1 MGGDGLPKTNH
12 TERRLHKGTECGSL
26 RKNVSVGAFKFPGE
40 KKASKEVFGPF
51 SQSKALVGALESKLT
66 WHFPCAWHCL
76 RFLTTVHLLT
86 HLVLTITQ
94 AGGKV
99 YFSPI

>member
-1 MGGDGLPKTNH
+1 MEPRSCPKGPTDLNPWVQSEQLERMGGSGPPKTNH

-40 KKASKEVFGPF
+40 KKASKELFGPF

-66 WHFPCAWHCL
+66 
-76 RFLTTVHLLT
+76 
-86 HLVLTITQ
+86 
-94 AGGKV
+94 
-99 YFSPI
+99 